1 MGRGADLRVE
11 TLPPLAE
18 VLFALPLAAKI
29 YAMSDALSAVLGA
42 LAGLALGWLTWLAAA
57 RFTGRYR
64 AVIASP
70 SSGAPAG
77 RSGRVSLG
85 AAPTLALMLLW
96 GAWVGSQAASLA
108 VAVCALV
115 VTGLLLCISLVD
127 WRVRRI
133 PDELTLA
140 LLAWAVVQMLWIGQP
155 AWEAAALG
163 LLAAGGIFF
172 GLAVLG
178 RGALGIGDVKL
189 EAAAGALLGFP
200 VALAAIFAG
209 ILVGGVAAIF
219 LLLIRRAG
227 RKDTF
232 AYGPYLALGAWLVY
246 TRVLGLWPG

>member
-1 MGRGADLRVE
+1 VE
-11 TLPPLAE
+11 TLPFLSE

-29 YAMSDALSAVLGA
+29 YAMTDALSAVLGA

-64 AVIASP
+64 AVNTSP

-77 RSGRVSLG
+77 HSGRVSLG

-133 PDELTLA
+133 PDELALA

-155 AWEAAALG
+155 AWGSAALG

-209 ILVGGVAAIF
+209 ILAGGVAAIF